1 MRTRPS
7 EPAAGYYVAVTARMR
22 MTSED
27 DNKRTLHRHRSFLQP
42 YFQRLDIH
50 QQVLPKLQ
58 VKDIGVIIQNTRE
71 FAFMRRGEAKLDGI
85 GNLSVENSDR
95 SHDTTSLRREA
106 HAGCATTSR
115 TPPGRQLRGHRR
127 RRDDWSSGNERNL
140 TATDRRR
147 RGCNEAP
154 GRHETNEET
163 SGTTGVYTGPSAR
176 DDSRRQTDGSEDKEE
191 ERMHTEPCDD
201 EKGTYAEPS
210 NEESSCRQTEP
221 NTSDASASPDGD
233 SLAPRGA
240 ASVLSWT
247 QSRVRGKLATFPEEP
262 SDAQEPEAPS
272 RDSNQVL
279 GRLYPVMACSGAG
292 TVSAITVGST
302 WTGYSN
308 LEDLHPDSD
317 ITPVFTAA
325 QIDAISR
332 GNMAGL
338 PDSQHGDIKEQHF
351 PIWLVGAAGAI
362 EPAPDGRAVSCQRQ
376 LSLFRW

>member
-1 MRTRPS
+1 MGHLSWGCPLNAS
-7 EPAAGYYVAVTARMR
+7 KQSSMPAHVVAALQ
-22 MTSED
+22 SW
-27 DNKRTLHRHRSFLQP
+27 HRSFLQP

-302 WTGYSN
+302 WTGLTLSPG
-308 LEDLHPDSD
+308 EIWPD
-317 ITPVFTAA
+317 
-325 QIDAISR
+325 
-332 GNMAGL
+332 
-338 PDSQHGDIKEQHF
+338 F
-351 PIWLVGAAGAI
+351 PILNMGISKNSTSQSGSS
-362 EPAPDGRAVSCQRQ
+362 GRQV
-376 LSLFRW
+376 LSNQHQMGVR